1 MSLFVIRTCWIHAMG
16 TFSIM
21 LLTSGRGFLPRAIV
35 GVSGL
40 VALFLLRNLW
50 RIFNG
55 DHNTGFL
62 LVGLQLG
69 GSGLI
74 VLPSAFTCP
83 QGLGSRSEEHTS
95 ELQSR

>member
-1 MSLFVIRTCWIHAMG
+1 
-16 TFSIM
+16 M
-21 LLTSGRGFLPRAIV
+21 LLTSGKGFLPRAIV

-40 VALFLLRNLW
+40 AALFLLRNLW
-50 RIFNG
+50 KTFKA

-83 QGLGSRSEEHTS
+83 HGLGSP
-95 ELQSR
+95 